1 MASPLLTQMG
11 ITNITS
17 QGIIFFDN
25 ACGTGVLT
33 QELQSMLTNEIMQKS
48 SFLCAD
54 KAQNMVD
61 MVKKRVTDEGWTNT
75 KVTTLDAMKTSLSDD
90 TFTHIGLGMSLHMIP
105 DPDAVLNDC
114 KRLLKPG
121 GILGATTFHRNN
133 IFWVPDMRSAFAS
146 FPFTAPFPEEVP
158 MQLHAQG
165 VWTDPMWIEEYLRSQ
180 GFQDVVVKVVARK
193 HHVKNAQDFV
203 ATFGVMLRWF
213 LASWWDEETRTAH
226 PVSEVRELVEKHL
239 EEKYNGDGW
248 DVEWTL
254 IVSTPMY
261 TAHVGQNIRC
271 GAGPS

>member
-1 MASPLLTQMG
+1 MASSLLTQMG

-17 QGIIFFDN
+17 QGIDFFDN

-33 QELQSMLTNEIMQKS
+33 QELQSILANEIIQKS

-61 MVKKRVTDEGWTNT
+61 MN
-75 KVTTLDAMKTSLSDD
+75 TSLPDD

-133 IFWVPDMRSAFAS
+133 IFWAPDMRSAFAS
-146 FPFTAPFPEEVP
+146 FPFTAPFPDEVP

-165 VWTDPMWIEEYLRSQ
+165 VWTDPVWIEEHLRSQ

-193 HHVKNAQDFV
+193 HHVNNAQDFV
-203 ATFGVMLRWF
+203 ATFGVMLGWF
-213 LASWWDEETRTAH
+213 MASWWDEETRTAH
-226 PVSEVRELVEKHL
+226 PVSEVRGLVEKHL

-254 IVSTPMY
+254 IVSTCVVDK
-261 TAHVGQNIRC
+261 AAEHD
-271 GAGPS
+271 A

>member
-1 MASPLLTQMG
+1 MG

-17 QGIIFFDN
+17 QGVNFFDN

-33 QELQSMLTNEIMQKS
+33 QELQSMLTNEIVQKS

-61 MVKKRVTDEGWTNT
+61 MVKKRVVDE
-75 KVTTLDAMKTSLSDD
+75 
-90 TFTHIGLGMSLHMIP
+90 

-146 FPFTAPFPEEVP
+146 FPFTAPFPDEVP
-158 MQLHAQG
+158 MQLHDQG
-165 VWTDPMWIEEYLRSQ
+165 VWTDPVWIEEHLKSQ
-180 GFQDVVVKVVARK
+180 GFRDVLVKVVARK
-193 HHVKNAQDFV
+193 HYVKSAQDFL
-203 ATFGVMLRWF
+203 ATFGVMLGWF

-226 PVSEVRELVEKHL
+226 PVSEVRGLVEKHF

-248 DVEWTL
+248 DVEWML
-254 IVSTPMY
+254 IFSTCVVDK
-261 TAHVGQNIRC
+261 AAEHD
-271 GAGPS
+271 A